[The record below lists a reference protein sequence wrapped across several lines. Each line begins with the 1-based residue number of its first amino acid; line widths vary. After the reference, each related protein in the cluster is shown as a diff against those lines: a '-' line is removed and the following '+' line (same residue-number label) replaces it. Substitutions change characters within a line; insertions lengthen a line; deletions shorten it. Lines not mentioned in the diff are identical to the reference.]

1 MRTRRCHAWKIANHP
16 STPNLSF
23 PNGKARLFWRSGLER
38 RAVPTSKK
46 NLWFRVTLPQRTG
59 DMGDIPEAPRP
70 NATRPHYRWPWYV
83 LAGFLL
89 AIILAVVWLSFE
101 IRRTQRIREIN
112 TSMPQ
117 PVR

>member
-1 MRTRRCHAWKIANHP
+1 VRHP
-16 STPNLSF
+16 DLPVKKDLSD
-23 PNGKARLFWRSGLER
+23 GAS
-38 RAVPTSKK
+38 
-46 NLWFRVTLPQRTG
+46 LPQRIG
-59 DMGDIPEAPRP
+59 HMADIPEVPRP
-70 NATRPHYRWPWYV
+70 NATGPRYRWPRYV
-83 LAGFLL
+83 LAAFLL